1 MKHQGKC
8 YCGAIRYES
17 DADPVFKLQCHCREC
32 QYISGGMANVVMALP
47 EDSFSYSQ
55 GEPKQFRRAD
65 LDNPVTREFCDQ
77 CGTSL
82 TSRSPNAPGMVMV
95 KVGTLDDPA
104 TFSAPQMAIF
114 TCDRQEFQHL
124 PEGVPAFEKT
134 PG

>member
-32 QYISGGMANVVMALP
+32 QYISGGMANVIMALP

-77 CGTSL
+77 CGTAL

-104 TFSAPQMAIF
+104 TFGAPQMAIF

-124 PEGVPAFEKT
+124 PEGVPAFEKA